1 MNDISTGQRHARSEG
16 TPERKSGEG
25 RLFLAM
31 FLILAGLYACGQMHR
46 SAGAVLSPVLNQELG
61 FDARELASI
70 MAALFLA
77 AGATMIPYGIFLD
90 RYGPRRCMTAL
101 VSIGVLGTALF
112 AIAESWIAL
121 VVARA
126 FIGMGFSAVFM
137 SSMVLFTRWTAPGR
151 LTAWS
156 GRITAVGGCGGLLA
170 TTPLAASIEWLGWRP
185 TMAGL
190 AVIAGLLVVI
200 ALRFIKDHPQSH
212 VATAD
217 STETLLQSLGGFL
230 RVLREPAVRPILIVS
245 LVLYTPM
252 QMTVG
257 LWGGPFLLEVHGLD
271 AITRGHVLFVV
282 FACHLVA
289 ALGFGALERLFNSR
303 KWLVVTCASLQ
314 SVQFLLLGWIGGESL
329 PLAIALMIGIG
340 LLAPVYLVSTVH
352 CQSMFPRALTGRAVA
367 TVTALSV
374 CGVFLTQTTSSFVV
388 RAFADPGLI
397 GSDAA
402 YRAVFMAISAVFVL
416 VALIYTRTSDKP
428 PEARVP

>member
-1 MNDISTGQRHARSEG
+1 MNQISPGRQLPRDETA
-16 TPERKSGEG
+16 PERAPGEG

-70 MAALFLA
+70 MAVLFLA

-101 VSIGVLGTALF
+101 VSIGVIGTGLF
-112 AIAESWIAL
+112 AIAESWLAL

-170 TTPLAASIEWLGWRP
+170 TTPLAVSIEWLGWRP

-190 AVIAGLLVVI
+190 AIIAGLLVVV
-200 ALRFIKDHPQSH
+200 AYRLIKDHPSSH

-217 STETLLQSLGGFL
+217 PAESFLQGLGGFL
-230 RVLREPAVRPILIVS
+230 RVLKEPAVRPILIVS

-252 QMTVG
+252 QMIVG

-271 AITRGHVLFVV
+271 AIMRGNVLFVV
-282 FACHLVA
+282 FAGHLLA

-303 KWLVVTCASLQ
+303 KWLVVACASLQ
-314 SVQFLLLGWIGGESL
+314 SAQFLLLGWLGGQSL

-374 CGVFLTQTTSSFVV
+374 CGVFLTQTASSFVV
-388 RAFADPGLI
+388 RAFADPGRI

-402 YRAVFMAISAVFVL
+402 YRAVFIAISIVFVL
-416 VALIYTRTSDKP
+416 VALIYMRTSDRP
-428 PEARVP
+428 PASRQV